1 MYDLFNFSPA
11 EVISMSYSFC
21 IPCLFGLEGLVTDEL
36 RRMDITDVRPENGR
50 VFFSGTI
57 ADCAKVNLNLRCGER
72 VLLEL
77 GSFQA
82 ATFDALFEGTRALPW
97 ADYLPC
103 DAVFPVTGYCL
114 ESKLYSVPDC
124 QRIIKKAIVEQ
135 MKTRYHREHFTET
148 GTEYRIRFSVMKDRA
163 SLFLDT
169 SGVALHKR
177 GYRPAHTE
185 ASLRE
190 TLAAAMVKLSRYK
203 GKGDFCDPFCGSGTI
218 AIEAA
223 LAALNRAP
231 GLSRHFSAEQWP
243 FIGKSIWQEARD
255 KATASEYHGEYHIF
269 ASDID
274 PRAIQIARENT
285 ARAGVDDLITFEAAD
300 AASFSRGTERG
311 VIVTNPPYGERLLD
325 RQQAEEIYRTFG
337 SALSRVSG
345 WQLYLLSSHTE
356 FERCFGVPAD
366 KKRKL
371 YNGMIQCYLYM
382 YFKQHD
388 SLNIRKTEREK

>member
-1 MYDLFNFSPA
+1 
-11 EVISMSYSFC
+11 MSYSFC
-21 IPCLFGLEGLVTDEL
+21 IPCLFGLEGLVADEL
-36 RRMDITDVRPENGR
+36 RRMSIPDVRPENGR
-50 VFFSGTI
+50 VFFSGSF
-57 ADCAKVNLNLRCGER
+57 AECAAVNLNLRCGER

-77 GSFQA
+77 GSFSA
-82 ATFDALFEGTRALPW
+82 ESFAALFEGTRAIPW
-97 ADYLPC
+97 ADYLPR
-103 DAVFPVTGYCL
+103 DAVFPVTGYSL
-114 ESKLYSVPDC
+114 ESKLFSVPDC

-135 MKTRYHREHFTET
+135 MKTRYHLDRFPES
-148 GTEYRIRFSVMKDRA
+148 GAEYKIRFSILKDRA

-169 SGVALHKR
+169 SGTALHKR

-223 LAALNRAP
+223 LAARNRAP
-231 GLSRHFSAEQWP
+231 GLARSFAAEQWP
-243 FIGKSIWQEARD
+243 FFGDSLWAEARE
-255 KATASEYHGEYHIF
+255 KAAASEFHGDYHIF

-274 PRAIQIARENT
+274 PRAVAIARDNA
-285 ARAGVDDLITFEAAD
+285 ARADVADLISFEVKDASTF
-300 AASFSRGTERG
+300 SQRTERG

-325 RQQAEEIYRTFG
+325 RQQAEEIYRSFG
-337 SALSRVSG
+337 SALHGLDG

-356 FERCFGVPAD
+356 FERCFGTPAD

-382 YFKQHD
+382 YFRQNASGD
-388 SLNIRKTEREK
+388 GARK